1 MSELEGS
8 VSLQI
13 TGKCKNCPALDP
25 IVSKLFFGADALNVI
40 SCRNTKLCASL
51 EKHIREQLL
60 KEES

>member
-1 MSELEGS
+1 MIELEGS

-13 TGKCKNCPALDP
+13 TGKCKNCPGLDP
-25 IVSKLFFGADALNVI
+25 VVSNLLLGTERLYVV
-40 SCRNTKLCASL
+40 SCRNTKLCARL

>member
-1 MSELEGS
+1 MIELEGS

-13 TGKCKNCPALDP
+13 TGKCENCPGLDP
-25 IVSKLFFGADALNVI
+25 VVSELFFEAEKLHIVA
-40 SCRNTKLCASL
+40 CRNANLCARL